1 VLESRGKER
10 AASARPAD
18 KAAGLMARQNEL
30 TERMVKIFEGLGAY

>member
-1 VLESRGKER
+1 VLESCGKER